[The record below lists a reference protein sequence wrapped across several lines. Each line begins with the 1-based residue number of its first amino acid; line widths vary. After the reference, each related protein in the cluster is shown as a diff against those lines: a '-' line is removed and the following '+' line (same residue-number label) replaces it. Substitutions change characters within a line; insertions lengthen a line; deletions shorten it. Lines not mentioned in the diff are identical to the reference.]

1 MIILVLAG
9 ESRVIV
15 VTNGMRRGCCQRD
28 CRACAWGMR
37 CSVWIRWLTDWKILF
52 IRKETN

>member
-28 CRACAWGMR
+28 CRACAWGLA
-37 CSVWIRWLTDWKILF
+37 SLAIILTLSLY
-52 IRKETN
+52 N